1 MDEQQAR
8 YADLIE
14 CSARVLAFDGL
25 IDAALPGLVS
35 ALTSEAVD
43 LRNGWAEFSADDVP
57 GTADLPIV
65 DAVIA
70 EVFARANALRGE
82 IFGNMR
88 RAATANDVA
97 TRMREHL
104 AGLRKQHAAKTL
116 RRNHAHG

>member
-1 MDEQQAR
+1 
-8 YADLIE
+8 L
-14 CSARVLAFDGL
+14 
-25 IDAALPGLVS
+25 
-35 ALTSEAVD
+35 
-43 LRNGWAEFSADDVP
+43 AEFSTDDVP

-70 EVFARANALRGE
+70 EVFARANALRRE

-104 AGLRKQHAAKTL
+104 AGLRKQQAAKTL